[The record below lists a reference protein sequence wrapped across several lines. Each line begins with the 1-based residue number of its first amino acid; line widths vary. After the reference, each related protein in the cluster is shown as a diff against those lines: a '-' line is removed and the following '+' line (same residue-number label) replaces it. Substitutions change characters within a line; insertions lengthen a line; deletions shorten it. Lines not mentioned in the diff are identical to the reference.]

1 MLLLVRT
8 PPRLTRS
15 ISRRGEELLK
25 SQRSSFSSVSAFST
39 PSLLPPVRTRLSN
52 VSGPAFLSVTKSPP
66 SLPSKPEPPD
76 LVPRDQLE
84 HLFEALSPPDQPLE
98 ALSPPDLP
106 LEARSPPE
114 PPDPPDVPVVGNM
127 ILCWCVDWSSKC
139 SFPSMIVIVVVAAT
153 LVSLSRPLIQ
163 VLSQRFSNLTLG
175 DELISLVWYLE
186 LSCGLSLC
194 LGLALVCSFTA
205 VCSPFTALCSST
217 FVVLKSLY
225 VQLWQLNG
233 VMPHISIHHV
243 NRVLLDSYCLVS
255 SFMEVVPLPISSS
268 TLCGFVAGSLMLKI
282 RNTSNTEVL
291 VKGFVAMLKI
301 VDCALAVASILG
313 VISLI
318 VVSNFQGFVSL
329 CSSMVVEIRGLL
341 DVISCLSVLYAP
353 IFLCCIC
360 FLVIAVC
367 LAWMALFSCSINTL
381 SMNGE

>member
-76 LVPRDQLE
+76 LVPREQLE
-84 HLFEALSPPDQPLE
+84 HLFEALSPPYQSLE

-114 PPDPPDVPVVGNM
+114 PPDPPDVPVFGNM

-139 SFPSMIVIVVVAAT
+139 SFPSMIVIVVVAAI
-153 LVSLSRPLIQ
+153 LVSLSRPLI
-163 VLSQRFSNLTLG
+163 
-175 DELISLVWYLE
+175 
-186 LSCGLSLC
+186 
-194 LGLALVCSFTA
+194 
-205 VCSPFTALCSST
+205 
-217 FVVLKSLY
+217 
-225 VQLWQLNG
+225 QLNG

-243 NRVLLDSYCLVS
+243 NRVLLDR
-255 SFMEVVPLPISSS
+255 
-268 TLCGFVAGSLMLKI
+268 SLMLKI

-318 VVSNFQGFVSL
+318 VVFNFQGFVSL

-341 DVISCLSVLYAP
+341 DVNKAHYCHFRKLHRTFNVSLGEST
-353 IFLCCIC
+353 F
-360 FLVIAVC
+360 
-367 LAWMALFSCSINTL
+367 WM
-381 SMNGE
+381 G

>member
-76 LVPRDQLE
+76 LVPREQLE
-84 HLFEALSPPDQPLE
+84 HFFE

-114 PPDPPDVPVVGNM
+114 PPDPPDLPVVGNM

-163 VLSQRFSNLTLG
+163 
-175 DELISLVWYLE
+175 
-186 LSCGLSLC
+186 
-194 LGLALVCSFTA
+194 
-205 VCSPFTALCSST
+205 
-217 FVVLKSLY
+217 
-225 VQLWQLNG
+225 LNG

-243 NRVLLDSYCLVS
+243 NRVLLDR
-255 SFMEVVPLPISSS
+255 
-268 TLCGFVAGSLMLKI
+268 SLMLKI

-341 DVISCLSVLYAP
+341 DVNKSHYCHFRKLHRTFNVSL
-353 IFLCCIC
+353 
-360 FLVIAVC
+360 
-367 LAWMALFSCSINTL
+367 
-381 SMNGE
+381 GE